1 MQEYEAV
8 CALREG
14 SSDDPI
20 LFEEYDVVYEDL
32 REVIGAFLSAY
43 SHPDEYKSNYYF
55 DGAKKNINRKA
66 ALTEL
71 MSDICDAEFSMT
83 PVIINEAVN
92 RNEITSIANNSR
104 SKIVSALLR
113 NQLEPNLGLS
123 GTGQEVS
130 IMRSTL
136 IRTGIWDESAGMPVI
151 NLHPQDTKL
160 ANMMGTIEQFILGA
174 RRNGA
179 IGFDVLYDML
189 SLPEYHIGLRKGL
202 IPIYLAAAMHE
213 YRQQLI
219 IADKYGQL
227 AMTADTLLQINANPS
242 AFTLAYIDWDPQ
254 KEDFISTMA
263 EVFSAYVIEAEKT
276 ANTYDFIVNA
286 MKRWMLSLPKFAKE
300 SKTLPSGK
308 RVDERYLGM
317 MKLLRQNTSSYNLLF
332 EKLPQTFGYDEF
344 TPGMCENIQAAKD
357 CFDGMIDRLKQSL
370 SAKVKAVFMPHPS
383 DRADARAS
391 LASVIKDWCDSLD
404 QGAFD
409 HLFTDGTSKC
419 LGLFKTIT
427 NDEDMF
433 ISRLAKIVTGLRLED
448 WDSNTSSSFI
458 DKLNQFKASAESY
471 KSKTGNQSESE
482 ISDYQVTFVGKDG
495 NRTTK
500 SFERVETS
508 KRGMLLHNQISKAL
522 DAMGQAIPEQEKRQI
537 LVDILEK
544 LC

>member
-1 MQEYEAV
+1 
-8 CALREG
+8 
-14 SSDDPI
+14 
-20 LFEEYDVVYEDL
+20 
-32 REVIGAFLSAY
+32 
-43 SHPDEYKSNYYF
+43 
-55 DGAKKNINRKA
+55 
-66 ALTEL
+66 
-71 MSDICDAEFSMT
+71 
-83 PVIINEAVN
+83 
-92 RNEITSIANNSR
+92 
-104 SKIVSALLR
+104 
-113 NQLEPNLGLS
+113 
-123 GTGQEVS
+123 
-130 IMRSTL
+130 
-136 IRTGIWDESAGMPVI
+136 
-151 NLHPQDTKL
+151 
-160 ANMMGTIEQFILGA
+160 
-174 RRNGA
+174 
-179 IGFDVLYDML
+179 
-189 SLPEYHIGLRKGL
+189 
-202 IPIYLAAAMHE
+202 
-213 YRQQLI
+213 
-219 IADKYGQL
+219 
-227 AMTADTLLQINANPS
+227 
-242 AFTLAYIDWDPQ
+242 
-254 KEDFISTMA
+254 MA

-383 DRADARAS
+383 DRADAR
-391 LASVIKDWCDSLD
+391 
-404 QGAFD
+404 GAFD

-482 ISDYQVTFVGKDG
+482 VSDYQVTFVGKDG

>member
-1 MQEYEAV
+1 MRMF
-8 CALREG
+8 RE
-14 SSDDPI
+14 S
-20 LFEEYDVVYEDL
+20 L
-32 REVIGAFLSAY
+32 
-43 SHPDEYKSNYYF
+43 
-55 DGAKKNINRKA
+55 
-66 ALTEL
+66 
-71 MSDICDAEFSMT
+71 
-83 PVIINEAVN
+83 II
-92 RNEITSIANNSR
+92 R
-104 SKIVSALLR
+104 
-113 NQLEPNLGLS
+113 
-123 GTGQEVS
+123 
-130 IMRSTL
+130 
-136 IRTGIWDESAGMPVI
+136 
-151 NLHPQDTKL
+151 PQDTKL

-482 ISDYQVTFVGKDG
+482 VSDYQVTFVGKDG

-537 LVDILEK
+537 LVDILEN

>member
-1 MQEYEAV
+1 
-8 CALREG
+8 
-14 SSDDPI
+14 
-20 LFEEYDVVYEDL
+20 
-32 REVIGAFLSAY
+32 
-43 SHPDEYKSNYYF
+43 
-55 DGAKKNINRKA
+55 
-66 ALTEL
+66 
-71 MSDICDAEFSMT
+71 
-83 PVIINEAVN
+83 
-92 RNEITSIANNSR
+92 
-104 SKIVSALLR
+104 
-113 NQLEPNLGLS
+113 
-123 GTGQEVS
+123 
-130 IMRSTL
+130 
-136 IRTGIWDESAGMPVI
+136 
-151 NLHPQDTKL
+151 
-160 ANMMGTIEQFILGA
+160 
-174 RRNGA
+174 
-179 IGFDVLYDML
+179 
-189 SLPEYHIGLRKGL
+189 
-202 IPIYLAAAMHE
+202 
-213 YRQQLI
+213 
-219 IADKYGQL
+219 
-227 AMTADTLLQINANPS
+227 
-242 AFTLAYIDWDPQ
+242 
-254 KEDFISTMA
+254 
-263 EVFSAYVIEAEKT
+263 
-276 ANTYDFIVNA
+276 
-286 MKRWMLSLPKFAKE
+286 
-300 SKTLPSGK
+300 
-308 RVDERYLGM
+308 

-458 DKLNQFKASAESY
+458 DKLNQFKVSAESY

-482 ISDYQVTFVGKDG
+482 VSDYQVTFVGKDG

-537 LVDILEK
+537 LVDILENCVK
-544 LC
+544 EDR